1 MQADRDEANGP
12 IVLFD
17 GVCNLCHATVRFI
30 IARDPDARMRFTS
43 LQSPTGAR
51 IAAGHGVMPGALES
65 MLLVENG
72 MLYRKSTAAL
82 RIARLLRFPWWLG
95 YGLIVIPRFLRDA
108 VYDFVGRRRYRWF
121 GTRDYCLVSQP
132 GYERRF
138 IE

>member
-1 MQADRDEANGP
+1 MQTDRDPAGGP

-17 GVCNLCHATVRFI
+17 GICNLCHGTVRFI
-30 IARDPDARMRFTS
+30 IARDPGARMRFSS

-51 IAAGHGVMPGALES
+51 IAASHGVTPGALES

-72 MLYRKSTAAL
+72 VLYRKSTAAL

-95 YGLIVIPRFLRDA
+95 YGLIVVPRFLRDA
-108 VYDFVGRRRYRWF
+108 VYDFVGRHRYRWF
-121 GTRDYCLVSQP
+121 GTREYCLVSRP

>member
-1 MQADRDEANGP
+1 MQSDREQAGGP

-30 IARDPDARMRFTS
+30 IARDPDARMRFSS

-51 IAAGHGVMPGALES
+51 IAAKHGVAAGSLES

-72 MLYRKSTAAL
+72 VLYRKSTAAL

-95 YGLIVIPRFLRDA
+95 YGLVVVPRFLRDA
-108 VYDFVGRRRYRWF
+108 VYDFVGQRRYRWF
-121 GTRDYCLVSQP
+121 GTREYCLVSQR

-138 IE
+138 LE